1 MTVLV
6 SAVRMPKLGICTNT
20 EPPPK
25 QTRGHT
31 GMWYMYFTCNNPLRL
46 GADLQEYLIYDGLAS
61 L

>member
-31 GMWYMYFTCNNPLRL
+31 GMWYMYNNPLRL
-46 GADLQEYLIYDGLAS
+46 GADWEEYLFYDDLAS